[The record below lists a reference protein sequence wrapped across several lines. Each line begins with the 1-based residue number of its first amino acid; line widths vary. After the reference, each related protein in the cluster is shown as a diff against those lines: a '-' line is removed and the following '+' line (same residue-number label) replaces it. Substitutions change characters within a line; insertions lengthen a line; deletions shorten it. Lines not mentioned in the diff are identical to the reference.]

1 MSRVSGIDVSRWQ
14 GKIDWGRVA
23 ASGYRFAVIRATVG
37 NYYTDP
43 RFYENWR
50 GASEAGL
57 LVTAYHVVKPKNT
70 AESQI
75 TRLVEVLEDCQPDLP
90 LVLDVELADEQTP
103 ATITGVI
110 KGCAQRIEQHAGR
123 KPIIYT
129 GAWFWNPNVLR
140 GDEFAQYDLWVANYG
155 VETPALP
162 ADWSEWRFWQ
172 YSDTGRV
179 AGVSSQNTDLNWFNG
194 SHEDLLAYASQ
205 ARETTEHAVT
215 PDVEDEEPFVTRR
228 LQARV
233 THPSLRIRSGPG
245 VQYDHIGDLKAGD
258 VVDILALDGDDVWVA
273 IAPGKWAAFA
283 FRSALYMT
291 LE

>member
-14 GKIDWGRVA
+14 GEIDWGRVA
-23 ASGYRFAVIRATVG
+23 ASGFRFAVVRATVG

-50 GASEAGL
+50 GAREAGL

-75 TRLVEVLEDCQPDLP
+75 ARLTEVLADRQPDLP

-110 KGCAQRIEQHAGR
+110 KDCAQRVEQHAGR

-129 GAWFWNPNVLR
+129 GAWFWDPNVLR
-140 GDEFAQYDLWVANYG
+140 SDAFAQYDLWVANYG
-155 VETPALP
+155 VQTPALP

-172 YSDTGRV
+172 YSDRGKV
-179 AGVSSQNTDLNWFNG
+179 AGVSSQFTDLDWFSG
-194 SHEDLLAYASQ
+194 SYEDLLAYANQ
-205 ARETTEHAVT
+205 PPGTTGHPIPLETEG
-215 PDVEDEEPFVTRR
+215 EEPFVTRR

-233 THPSLRIRSGPG
+233 THPSLRIRGGPG

-258 VVDILALDGDDVWVA
+258 VVDILAVDGTEVWVA
-273 IAPGKWAAFA
+273 IGPGQWAAFT
-283 FRSALYMT
+283 FRGEAYMT